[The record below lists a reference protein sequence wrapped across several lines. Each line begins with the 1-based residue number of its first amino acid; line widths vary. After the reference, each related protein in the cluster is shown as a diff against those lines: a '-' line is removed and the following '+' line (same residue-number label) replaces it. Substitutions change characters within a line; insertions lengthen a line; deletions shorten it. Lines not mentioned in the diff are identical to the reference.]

1 MARRSFRRN
10 SNLVNDYSDL
20 YENGYSQY
28 DEEYPR
34 SSKYNDYDGDMRHL
48 NRSSNHSRN
57 KSSYKGSTGNTFKR
71 FIIKQLVKLLLV
83 VLLVIFTFLIIEATV
98 TGDSIV
104 DVYMSLTA
112 RVTQSNVNF
121 DKRISFMS
129 TDSEGNTTIQ
139 FGWKNEYTQSTGEV
153 ATDFAENNPGEPGTS
168 GGGSSVQLSA
178 GAEQVKQALI
188 AGGYSEAKADGM
200 ATVYDLLNPTLG
212 TNAAIGL
219 MANVAAEGSYGVVEE
234 SFASSAASLFPGAAW
249 HRTCVSKEGL
259 EWLKAKGNGVS
270 CGFGCVQ
277 WSYGRRMQLIAVY
290 ENVIGG
296 SDTITDEY
304 RAIAESM
311 YMAQE
316 LSPGTSY
323 YNTVS
328 SHVSNDTAEEWAE
341 AFCDYYEIC
350 AGCCYGEGHPR
361 MSGQGSAC
369 VERRGNATNIANIL
383 SNM

>member
-28 DEEYPR
+28 DEEYSR

-48 NRSSNHSRN
+48 NRSSSHSRN

-168 GGGSSVQLSA
+168 GDNTPSQPSANLTGDSIEFNWPLTVWWLHNDGSLQGPVKTDKYYGLGKENTGDWYISKKWKYQQGKLHDYITAHMDRWDNSDSFATFDGYPLTALGQYWGNSIGCVVRVEFNTGDVVDMLVVDAKSNGDPYPRWPNASA
-178 GAEQVKQALI
+178 FFDDNQTQA
-188 AGGYSEAKADGM
+188 AGHFYVEKESLAITEM
-200 ATVYDLLNPTLG
+200 ICTSATYAAFNLQFG
-212 TNAAIGL
+212 TNL
-219 MANVAAEGSYGVVEE
+219 GSG
-234 SFASSAASLFPGAAW
+234 
-249 HRTCVSKEGL
+249 TK
-259 EWLKAKGNGVS
+259 
-270 CGFGCVQ
+270 
-277 WSYGRRMQLIAVY
+277 
-290 ENVIGG
+290 VIK
-296 SDTITDEY
+296 ITVTDKKY
-304 RAIAESM
+304 I
-311 YMAQE
+311 
-316 LSPGTSY
+316 
-323 YNTVS
+323 
-328 SHVSNDTAEEWAE
+328 D
-341 AFCDYYEIC
+341 
-350 AGCCYGEGHPR
+350 
-361 MSGQGSAC
+361 
-369 VERRGNATNIANIL
+369 
-383 SNM
+383 